1 MDFLKK
7 DFIFKDVNKLK
18 GVGTQLSKYLKNK
31 GIEKI
36 KDIILNLPYSETDR
50 SKLVK
55 LNNLEIDK
63 GEPLKGKLLIQM
75 FEKSSLRTRLS
86 FYLAIKQLGGS
97 TLTLRP
103 DELHLAKGGESIQDT
118 AKILSN
124 FGNAFM
130 LRTDSD
136 KKLEEFE
143 KYLSIPIINGLS
155 PSSHPTQILSDIFTV
170 EEIKNKPISNLKITW
185 IGDSNNV
192 LNSLIAASIK
202 FSFKLNI
209 GCPTKYQPSKIIMK
223 YIKSNNNKIR
233 ILHDPKKAA
242 KGADVIFSDK
252 VISMNDKVNKSKKLG
267 QFKKFKIN
275 KKLMSLAK
283 KNCIF
288 LHCLPRGKEVEEDV
302 FLSKQSKVWQQALNR
317 VHVQKSILLYCFGK
331 LR

>member
-1 MDFLKK
+1 M
-7 DFIFKDVNKLK
+7 
-18 GVGTQLSKYLKNK
+18 
-31 GIEKI
+31 
-36 KDIILNLPYSETDR
+36 ILNDMKHFINLEDIS
-50 SKLVK
+50 SKDLRK
-55 LNNLEIDK
+55 ILLDAKKRKQARNNLNDLDNDK
-63 GEPLKGKLLIQM
+63 GTPLKGKLLIQM
-75 FEKSSLRTRLS
+75 FEESSLRTRLS

-103 DELHLAKGGESIQDT
+103 DELHLSKGGESIEDT

-130 LRTDSD
+130 LRTDND
-136 KKLEEFE
+136 AKLKNFK

-155 PSSHPTQILSDIFTV
+155 PSSHPTQILSDVFTV
-170 EEIKNKPISNLKITW
+170 EEIKKKPISKLNITW

-202 FSFKLNI
+202 FSFKLKI
-209 GCPTKYQPSKIIMK
+209 GCPKNYQPSKNIK
-223 YIKSNNNKIR
+223 NYIKKNKNKIS
-233 ILHDPKKAA
+233 IHHDSKKAA

-252 VISMNDKVNKSKKLG
+252 VISMSDNVNKLKKLN
-267 QFKKFKIN
+267 QFRKFKIN
-275 KKLMSLAK
+275 KKLMSFAK
-283 KNCIF
+283 KDCIF
-288 LHCLPRGKEVEEDV
+288 LHCLPRGKEVEENV